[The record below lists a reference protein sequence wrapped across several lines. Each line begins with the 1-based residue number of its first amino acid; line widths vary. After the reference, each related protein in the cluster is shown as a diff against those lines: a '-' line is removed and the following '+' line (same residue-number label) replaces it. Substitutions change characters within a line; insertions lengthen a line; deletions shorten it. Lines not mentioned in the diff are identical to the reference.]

1 MNKEQFKIS
10 ISNLIN
16 YYLEYMVNYN
26 ITLREA
32 IAAQNGVIISIV
44 DKQMD
49 ALNSNFYDVLDAI
62 VAEVFPD
69 EDNDDVVEANED

>member
-32 IAAQNGVIISIV
+32 VAAQNGVIISMV